1 MIAYLLYPLFSVQ
14 LLINLSIQITTTRQY
29 LKNIYMIVYNKL
41 YLLINHVIIVLCI
54 YDKKKTLQRNQ
65 FNRDKVAYSYN

>member
-54 YDKKKTLQRNQ
+54 YDKKKTLQQNQ
-65 FNRDKVAYSYN
+65 FNRDKVA

>member
-29 LKNIYMIVYNKL
+29 LKNIYIIVYNKL

-54 YDKKKTLQRNQ
+54 YDKKKTLQQNQ
-65 FNRDKVAYSYN
+65 FNRDKVA

>member
-29 LKNIYMIVYNKL
+29 LKDKYMIVYNKL

-54 YDKKKTLQRNQ
+54 KFYDKKKTLQQNQ
-65 FNRDKVAYSYN
+65 FNRDKVA

>member
-1 MIAYLLYPLFSVQ
+1 MIAYLLYLLFSVQ

-54 YDKKKTLQRNQ
+54 YDKKKTLQQNQ
-65 FNRDKVAYSYN
+65 FNRDKVA

>member
-29 LKNIYMIVYNKL
+29 LKNIYMIVIYYKL

-54 YDKKKTLQRNQ
+54 YDKKKTLQQNQ
-65 FNRDKVAYSYN
+65 FNRDKVA

>member
-1 MIAYLLYPLFSVQ
+1 MIAYLLYLLFSVQ

-29 LKNIYMIVYNKL
+29 LKNKYMIVYNKL

-54 YDKKKTLQRNQ
+54 YDKKKTLQQNQ
-65 FNRDKVAYSYN
+65 FNRDKVA

>member
-29 LKNIYMIVYNKL
+29 LKNKYMIVYNKL
-41 YLLINHVIIVLCI
+41 YLLINYVIIVLCI
-54 YDKKKTLQRNQ
+54 YDKKKTLQQNQ
-65 FNRDKVAYSYN
+65 FNRDKVA